1 MKSVDSR
8 TENGRDE
15 KGRDAA
21 VGATVDTIIDVI
33 AAIPQGRVAAY
44 GEIAAR
50 AGLPGR
56 ARLVGRVL
64 GDAPTSARLPWH
76 RVLRSDGRIAFPPG
90 SRGFREQVR
99 RLAAEGILVRNGRVD
114 IAAHGW
120 ERNLDDLLWGPQ
132 RSRAAAKQA
141 PVRRRGR

>member
-1 MKSVDSR
+1 MKSVDPKSH
-8 TENGRDE
+8 DE
-15 KGRDAA
+15 PEDDHTGIVR
-21 VGATVDTIIDVI
+21 VI
-33 AAIPQGRVAAY
+33 RSIPQGSVASY

-64 GDAPTSARLPWH
+64 GEFSGTGLPWF

-99 RLAAEGILVRNGRVD
+99 QLAGEGVLVFRGRVD
-114 IAAHGW
+114 IALHGW
-120 ERNLDDLLWGPQ
+120 DRNLDAVLWAPPSPPAKK
-132 RSRAAAKQA
+132 RRPAPKSRGKR
-141 PVRRRGR
+141 VKR